1 MVRLELLQKR
11 AGFPSRKGLL
21 FPPAEGWVD
30 DWGGLYPGS
39 TYHSRNHLPSC
50 IMIIPSF
57 QLLPQ
62 CGLITYL
69 LDSLPHNLNFTLLL
83 CVALVLAL
91 SYNMFRNMNE

>member
-1 MVRLELLQKR
+1 MIG
-11 AGFPSRKGLL
+11 A
-21 FPPAEGWVD
+21 
-30 DWGGLYPGS
+30 GLYPGS